1 VKGAAFAACDERVDF
16 FAAAAGWFDGVN
28 DGESTLNVF
37 LELEQD
43 QTREKHNVQLKT
55 GRAALVPVHSVGSG
69 QSTYKSA
76 WGDEDLF

>member
-1 VKGAAFAACDERVDF
+1 VNGAAFAACDERVDF

-37 LELEQD
+37 LE
-43 QTREKHNVQLKT
+43 
-55 GRAALVPVHSVGSG
+55 
-69 QSTYKSA
+69 KSA